1 MTSKSPAS
9 GKLTYEDYA
18 AIPGDGRRHEIVDGV
33 HIVNPAPSTYHQAI
47 SSRLLYEFFQ
57 QVQLSRQG
65 HVFHAP
71 TDLLLTPHDIV
82 QPDLIVVLE
91 AHRHI
96 ITPTNIKG
104 TPDLVVEILSRAT
117 RELDRTQKKSLYE
130 HCGVPEYWIVDPDEH
145 HVERFVLQDG
155 AYQAPSRHENSI
167 EAATIAHVRIDLSKV
182 WAHD

>member
-1 MTSKSPAS
+1 MVPRTTA
-9 GKLTYEDYA
+9 GRKLTYEDYA
-18 AIPGDGRRHEIVDGV
+18 AIPGDGRRHEIVNGV
-33 HIVNPAPSTYHQAI
+33 HIVNPAPSTAHQRA
-47 SSRLLYEFFQ
+47 SRHIQFQLYE
-57 QVQLSRQG
+57 QVERTG
-65 HVFHAP
+65 RGEVFNAP

-82 QPDLIVVLE
+82 QPDLVVVLQ
-91 AHRHI
+91 ARRHI
-96 ITPTNIKG
+96 ITPANIKG

-167 EAATIAHVRIDLSKV
+167 EAATIAHVRIDLSKI